1 MQIAAEAIL
10 FASGEPVHISRLCM
24 ALDTDRPRAEEAL
37 PLPFAAGSGRSTTVF
52 HAPQAGQRPAHF
64 GVSLPHSVQ

>member
-37 PLPFAAGSGRSTTVF
+37 RRQIGR
-52 HAPQAGQRPAHF
+52 AH
-64 GVSLPHSVQ
+64 V